1 MTWRKNRR
9 LAGGGLNDLE
19 YVPTDRHGWDC
30 TLAALAYG
38 ARREIE
44 RRPPDLNA
52 WAARHGAPASARYE
66 AIGPDAWVL
75 WHGTTRPRA
84 ERIVEH
90 GLFHFKGL
98 WTTFRPRIAH
108 GFCRGRSDRFGPPGA
123 MVCLVLDR
131 AELTEGHDYDIEGA
145 GAVVRFHGRLGPEVV
160 EYVLF
165 SDEVRFTGEERAAAP
180 QPWRTGRFKRQGRGW
195 VPVQRSPV
203 RYSETEAYSTVE
215 EFAQLTALRLFA
227 DLGAVAAI
235 ELFSTLYALMRPW
248 DVLAHEDVKAILEE
262 QCESRRRPHL
272 VFRHARADGAGVS
285 GHPGEAALGQ

>member
-9 LAGGGLNDLE
+9 LAAGGLKDLE
-19 YVPTDRHGWDC
+19 YVPADRHAWDC
-30 TLAALAYG
+30 TLAALAFG
-38 ARREIE
+38 VRREIE

-52 WAARHGAPASARYE
+52 WAVRHGAPASARYE
-66 AIGPDAWVL
+66 AIGRDAWVL

-98 WTTFRPRIAH
+98 WTTFQPRIAH
-108 GFCRGRSDRFGPPGA
+108 GFCRGRSDRYGPPGA

-131 AELTEGHDYDIEGA
+131 GELTEGHDFDIEGA
-145 GAVVRFHGRLGPEVV
+145 GDVVRFHGRLGPEVV

-165 SDEVRFTGEERAAAP
+165 SDEVRFTREERARSP
-180 QPWRTGRFKRQGRGW
+180 QPWRTGRFKRQSGVW
-195 VPVQRSPV
+195 APVQQPPV
-203 RYSETEAYSTVE
+203 RYSETEAYSSVG
-215 EFAQLTALRLFA
+215 EFVQLTALRLFA

-248 DVLAHEDVKAILEE
+248 DALAHEDVMAILGE
-262 QCESRRRPHL
+262 QCESRRQPHL
-272 VFRHARADGAGVS
+272 VFRHAGQEDAEPS
-285 GHPGEAALGQ
+285 GHPAEATLGQ